1 VFAIPPTPPPAVLA
15 PVIREDVRYYV
26 IEGRSEPE
34 LVAQMNAKGYLAEQ
48 GRYWGHTSS
57 RLGWSFD
64 TKAVAGRCH
73 LVDPNVSLTITTV
86 LPQWTPPSG
95 TTETVVGKWHALIKA
110 LRHHEGEHA
119 QIARAQAQ
127 ALMALMLRHHS
138 DKSCAALDASVQ
150 AEGRA
155 IMHKSDAADVELD
168 RRTQHGATEG
178 VSMQWW
184 VKQGAGS
191 IS

>member
-1 VFAIPPTPPPAVLA
+1 MFAIPPPQTPAALA
-15 PVIREDVRYYV
+15 PVVREDVRYYV

-34 LVAQMNAKGYLAEQ
+34 LVAQMNAMGYLTEQ

-64 TKAVAGRCH
+64 TKAVAGRCN
-73 LVDPNVSLTITTV
+73 LVGPNVSLTITTV
-86 LPQWTPPSG
+86 LPQWTPPPG
-95 TTETVVGKWHALIKA
+95 TPETVVGKWHALTKA
-110 LRHHEGEHA
+110 LHHHEGEHA

-138 DKSCAALDASVQ
+138 DHKSCAALDASVQ

-155 IMHKSDAADVELD
+155 IMHKSEAADVELD
-168 RRTQHGATEG
+168 RRTVHGATEG
-178 VSMQWW
+178 VSIQW
-184 VKQGAGS
+184 
-191 IS
+191 